1 MHVFSASPSISLS
14 AHCYSSH
21 RRRAH
26 SQPLRPSS
34 RVSPS
39 GILLES
45 SELRQNPERQW
56 APPHQPSAKQGTSFS
71 EQTQLTRRAQ
81 RRTRLPTHEHTQCE
95 GWDTFKGLLSPS
107 MKHLVG
113 LHILLESADITAKL
127 TERLQTWRVPSQ
139 GRQSVAVC
147 RQKDVGKGW
156 PLLRVH
162 RSPPPAHGLS
172 HSVKC

>member
-1 MHVFSASPSISLS
+1 MHVFSASSSISLS

-26 SQPLRPSS
+26 SRPLRPSS

-147 RQKDVGKGW
+147 RQKDVVPREGMAAAAGS
-156 PLLRVH
+156 PLPAT
-162 RSPPPAHGLS
+162 SPRAES
-172 HSVKC
+172 QR